1 MKEKIKFDFFH
12 SKKFIRSFD
21 SVICACIK
29 VLVDLRIRM
38 SIKDFFKP
46 IGVDK
51 SIVIASSEAVNLNPR
66 EEAEFIK
73 SIEEGVQSGGGG
85 VSKRK

>member
-1 MKEKIKFDFFH
+1 
-12 SKKFIRSFD
+12 
-21 SVICACIK
+21 
-29 VLVDLRIRM
+29 M

>member
-1 MKEKIKFDFFH
+1 
-12 SKKFIRSFD
+12 
-21 SVICACIK
+21 
-29 VLVDLRIRM
+29 M
-38 SIKDFFKP
+38 SIKDYFKP

-51 SIVIASSEAVNLNPR
+51 SIVIASSEAANLNPR
-66 EEAEFIK
+66 KEAEVIK

>member
-1 MKEKIKFDFFH
+1 
-12 SKKFIRSFD
+12 
-21 SVICACIK
+21 
-29 VLVDLRIRM
+29 M
-38 SIKDFFKP
+38 SIKNYFKS

-51 SIVIASSEAVNLNPR
+51 SIVIVSSEVANLNPR

>member
-1 MKEKIKFDFFH
+1 
-12 SKKFIRSFD
+12 
-21 SVICACIK
+21 
-29 VLVDLRIRM
+29 M
-38 SIKDFFKP
+38 SIKDYFKP

-51 SIVIASSEAVNLNPR
+51 SIAIASSETVNLNTR
-66 EEAEFIK
+66 EEGEVIK